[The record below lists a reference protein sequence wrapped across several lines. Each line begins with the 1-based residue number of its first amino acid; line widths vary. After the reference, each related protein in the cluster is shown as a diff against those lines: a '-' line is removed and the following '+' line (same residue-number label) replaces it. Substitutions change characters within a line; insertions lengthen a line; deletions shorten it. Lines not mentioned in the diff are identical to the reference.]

1 MRNHLIYSLLMF
13 PSLVI
18 TFLAFLMRIFNLST
32 PKGLVFDEIYY
43 VDGARDY
50 LKYGVEV
57 TKGAPEFVVHPPVGK
72 WLIAAGIKLFGNHEF
87 GWRIAVAIA
96 GTLTVFLTARVA
108 KRIFHEN
115 HWATLAALLMA
126 LDGLNLV
133 MSRTALLDI
142 FLTLFILL
150 AVNAWL
156 KGEYLRFSIYLGL
169 AMGSKWSAL
178 YFVAVFLILEFAI
191 NRNLIRAIKIGATS
205 GLVYAATWF
214 GWFASSLG
222 WDRDA
227 KSNPIFSLIY
237 YHKEMLGFHT
247 GLTEKHS
254 YQANP
259 WSWIIMGRPTSFFYQ
274 SPSGCGTK
282 SCAQEVLAIGTPILW
297 WLGAIALVFL
307 IGVNLHNFAMRELD
321 MASLIPFLGILA
333 GYIPWFFFQK
343 RTVFTFYAIAFEP
356 FLILA
361 IVLLAKLAYEYD
373 VRFKYAIGLAVAII
387 ALNFIYFYPIFTGA
401 LTTYDAWYARMWWS
415 SWI

>member
-1 MRNHLIYSLLMF
+1 VRNHLIYSLLMF

-96 GTLTVFLTARVA
+96 GTLTVFLTARIA

-178 YFVAVFLILEFAI
+178 YFVALFLILEFAI
-191 NRNLIRAIKIGATS
+191 NRNLIRTIKIGATS
-205 GLVYAATWF
+205 GIVYIVTWF

-222 WDRDA
+222 WDRNA

-274 SPSGCGTK
+274 SPNGCGTK

-321 MASLIPFLGILA
+321 IASLIPFLGLLA
-333 GYIPWFFFQK
+333 GYTPWFFFQK

-373 VRFKYAIGLAVAII
+373 KRFKYAIGLAVAII
-387 ALNFIYFYPIFTGA
+387 ALNFLYFYPIFTGA

>member
-1 MRNHLIYSLLMF
+1 MF
-13 PSLVI
+13 PSMVI
-18 TFLAFLMRIFNLST
+18 TFLAFLIRIFNLST

-87 GWRIAVAIA
+87 GWRIAVAVA
-96 GTLTVFLTARVA
+96 GTFTIYLTARIA
-108 KRIFHEN
+108 QRIFHEN
-115 HWATLAALLMA
+115 NWATLAALLMT

-142 FLTLFILL
+142 FLTLFVLL
-150 AVNAWL
+150 SVNAWL
-156 KGEYLRFSIYLGL
+156 KGRYLNFAIYLGL
-169 AMGSKWSAL
+169 AMGSKWSAI
-178 YFVAVFLILEFAI
+178 YFVAVFLILEFVI
-191 NRNLIRAIKIGATS
+191 NRNLLRVIRVGITSSAIY
-205 GLVYAATWF
+205 LLTWF
-214 GWFASSLG
+214 GWFSSTLG

-227 KSNPIFSLIY
+227 KSNPIASLIY

-259 WSWIIMGRPTSFFYQ
+259 WSWIVMGRPTSFFYE
-274 SPSGCGTK
+274 SPKGCGAK
-282 SCAQEVLAIGTPILW
+282 NCAQEVLAIGTPILW
-297 WLGAIALVFL
+297 WLGAIALVVL

-321 MASLIPFLGILA
+321 MGSLIPFLGILA
-333 GYIPWFFFQK
+333 GYLPWFFFQK
-343 RTVFTFYAIAFEP
+343 RTVFTFYAVVFAP

-373 VRFKYAIGLAVAII
+373 ERLKFVIAIVVLVIAV
-387 ALNFIYFYPIFTGA
+387 NFLYFYPIFTGGI
-401 LTTYDAWYARMWWS
+401 TTYDAWYARMWWS

>member
-1 MRNHLIYSLLMF
+1 MLPTM
-13 PSLVI
+13 VI
-18 TFLAFLMRIFNLST
+18 TFLAFFLRVFHLST

-57 TKGAPEFVVHPPVGK
+57 TKGAPEFIVHPPVGK

-87 GWRIAVAIA
+87 GWRIGVAVA
-96 GTLTVFLTARVA
+96 GTLTVYLTARIA
-108 KRIFHEN
+108 QRIFHEN
-115 HWATLAALLMA
+115 MWATLAALLMT

-150 AVNAWL
+150 AVNSWL
-156 KGEYLRFSIYLGL
+156 KGKYLRFAIYLGL

-178 YFVAVFLILEFAI
+178 YFVAAFLIVELII
-191 NRNLIRAIKIGATS
+191 NRNLIRTIRVGITS
-205 GLVYAATWF
+205 FGIYVLTWF
-214 GWFASSLG
+214 GWFSSSLG
-222 WDRDA
+222 WDRNS
-227 KSNPIFSLIY
+227 KSNPISSLIY

-259 WSWIIMGRPTSFFYQ
+259 WNWIIMGRPTSFFYE
-274 SPSGCGTK
+274 SPKGCGSK
-282 SCAQEVLAIGTPILW
+282 SCAQEVLALGTPILW
-297 WLGAIALVFL
+297 WLGAIALLVL

-321 MASLIPFLGILA
+321 MASLIPFLGIVA
-333 GYIPWFFFQK
+333 GYLPWFFFQK

-356 FLILA
+356 FVILA

-373 VRFKYAIGLAVAII
+373 ERMKYLIALAVFAIAI
-387 ALNFIYFYPIFTGA
+387 NFIYFYPIFTGTI
-401 LTTYDAWYARMWWS
+401 TTYEAWYSRMWWS

>member
-1 MRNHLIYSLLMF
+1 MF
-13 PSLVI
+13 PSMVI
-18 TFLAFLMRIFNLST
+18 TFLAFLLRIFNLST

-57 TKGAPEFVVHPPVGK
+57 SKGAPEFVVHPPVGK
-72 WLIAAGIKLFGNHEF
+72 WLIATGIKLFGNNEF
-87 GWRIAVAIA
+87 GWRIAVAVA
-96 GTLTVFLTARVA
+96 GTLTVYLTARIA
-108 KRIFHEN
+108 QRIFHEN
-115 HWATLAALLMA
+115 KWATLAALLMA

-142 FLTLFILL
+142 FLTLFVLL

-156 KGEYLRFSIYLGL
+156 KGIYLNFSIYLGL
-169 AMGSKWSAL
+169 AMGSKWSAI
-178 YFVAVFLILEFAI
+178 YFVLLFLILEFVI
-191 NRNLIRAIKIGATS
+191 NRNLIRVIKVGVTSVAIYI
-205 GLVYAATWF
+205 LTWF
-214 GWFASSLG
+214 GWFSSSLG
-222 WDRDA
+222 WDRDT
-227 KSNPIFSLIY
+227 KSNPIASLIY

-259 WSWIIMGRPTSFFYQ
+259 WSWIVMGRPTSFFYE
-274 SPSGCGTK
+274 SPKGCGSK
-282 SCAQEVLAIGTPILW
+282 NCAQEVLAIGTPILW
-297 WLGAIALVFL
+297 WLGAIALVVL

-321 MASLIPFLGILA
+321 ISSLIPFLGILA
-333 GYIPWFFFQK
+333 GYFPWFFFQK
-343 RTVFTFYAIAFEP
+343 RTVFTFYAVVFEP

-373 VRFKYAIGLAVAII
+373 ERFKIVIAVALI
-387 ALNFIYFYPIFTGA
+387 AIAFNFVYFYPIFTGDI
-401 LTTYDAWYARMWWS
+401 TTYDAWFARMWWS

>member
-1 MRNHLIYSLLMF
+1 MF
-13 PSLVI
+13 PTLAL
-18 TFLAFLMRIFNLST
+18 TFIAFLIRVFHLDT

-72 WLIAAGIKLFGNHEF
+72 WLIAAGIKVFGDHEF
-87 GWRIAVAIA
+87 GWRIAAAIA
-96 GTLTVFLTARVA
+96 GTLTIYLTAKIA
-108 KRIFHEN
+108 QRIFHEN
-115 HWATLAALLMA
+115 KWANLAALLMV

-142 FLTLFILL
+142 FLTIFVLL
-150 AVNAWL
+150 SVNAWL
-156 KGEYLRFSIYLGL
+156 KGKYINFAIYLGL
-169 AMGSKWSAL
+169 ALGCKWSAL
-178 YFVAVFLILEFAI
+178 YFIFAFLVLELVI
-191 NRNLIRAIKIGATS
+191 NRNLIRVIKVGLTS
-205 GLVYAATWF
+205 LVIYFLTWF

-222 WDRDA
+222 WDRNSR
-227 KSNPIFSLIY
+227 SNPISSLIY

-259 WSWIIMGRPTSFFYQ
+259 WSWIVMARPTSFFYQ
-274 SPSGCGTK
+274 SPKSCNSK

-307 IGVNLHNFAMRELD
+307 LGINLHNFAMREFDL
-321 MASLIPFLGILA
+321 APLIPFIGIIA
-333 GYIPWFFFQK
+333 GYLPWFFFQK
-343 RTVFTFYAIAFEP
+343 RTVFTFYAIVFEP
-356 FLILA
+356 FLILS

-373 VRFKYAIGLAVAII
+373 ERLKSLIVFVVIAIAI
-387 ALNFIYFYPIFTGA
+387 NFIYFLPIFTGQI
-401 LTTYDAWYARMWWS
+401 TTYDAWYARMWWS

>member
-18 TFLAFLMRIFNLST
+18 TFMAFLMRIFNLAT

-72 WLIAAGIKLFGNHEF
+72 WLIAAGIKVFGNHEF

-96 GTLTVFLTARVA
+96 GTITVYLTARIA

-115 HWATLAALLMA
+115 KWATLAALLMA
-126 LDGLNLV
+126 FDGLNLV

-150 AVNAWL
+150 SVNSWL
-156 KGEYLRFSIYLGL
+156 KGQYLRFAIYLGL

-178 YFVAVFLILEFAI
+178 YFVIAFLILEFVL
-191 NRNLIRAIKIGATS
+191 NRNLIRTIKVGLIS
-205 GLVYAATWF
+205 GSVYIASWV
-214 GWFASSLG
+214 GWFNSSLG
-222 WDRDA
+222 WDRNS
-227 KSNPIFSLIY
+227 KSNPFASLIY
-237 YHKEMLGFHT
+237 YHKEMLNFHT

-259 WSWIIMGRPTSFFYQ
+259 WNWIVMGRPTSFYYQ
-274 SPSGCGTK
+274 SPSGCSSK
-282 SCAQEVLAIGTPILW
+282 SCAQEVLALGTPLLW
-297 WLGAIALVFL
+297 WIGAIALLLL
-307 IGVNLHNFAMRELD
+307 IGVNIHNFAMRD
-321 MASLIPFLGILA
+321 FDIASLLPFIGIIA
-333 GYIPWFFFQK
+333 GYLPWFFFQK
-343 RTVFTFYAIAFEP
+343 RTVFTFYAIAFQP
-356 FLILA
+356 FIILA

-373 VRFKYAIGLAVAII
+373 ERLKYVIAIVVFVIAV
-387 ALNFIYFYPIFTGA
+387 NFAYFYPVFTGQ
-401 LTTYDAWYARMWWS
+401 LTTYNEWFSRMWWN

>member
-1 MRNHLIYSLLMF
+1 MLPTM
-13 PSLVI
+13 VI
-18 TFLAFLMRIFNLST
+18 TFLAFFLRVFHLST

-57 TKGAPEFVVHPPVGK
+57 TKGAPEFIVHPPVGK
-72 WLIAAGIKLFGNHEF
+72 WLIAAGIKLFGNNEF
-87 GWRIAVAIA
+87 GWRIAVAVA
-96 GTLTVFLTARVA
+96 GTLTVYLTARIA
-108 KRIFHEN
+108 QRIFHEN
-115 HWATLAALLMA
+115 MWATLAALLMT

-150 AVNAWL
+150 AVNSWL
-156 KGEYLRFSIYLGL
+156 KGKYLRFAIYLGL

-178 YFVAVFLILEFAI
+178 YFVAAFLIVELII
-191 NRNLIRAIKIGATS
+191 NRNLIRTIRVGITS
-205 GLVYAATWF
+205 FGIYVLTWF
-214 GWFASSLG
+214 GWFSSSLG
-222 WDRDA
+222 WDRNS
-227 KSNPIFSLIY
+227 KSNPISSLIY

-259 WSWIIMGRPTSFFYQ
+259 WNWIIMGRPTSFFYE
-274 SPSGCGTK
+274 SPKGCGSK
-282 SCAQEVLAIGTPILW
+282 SCAQEVLALGTPILW
-297 WLGAIALVFL
+297 WLGAIALLVL

-321 MASLIPFLGILA
+321 MASLIPFLGIVA
-333 GYIPWFFFQK
+333 GYLPWFFFQK

-356 FLILA
+356 FVILA

-373 VRFKYAIGLAVAII
+373 ERMKYLIALAVFAIAI
-387 ALNFIYFYPIFTGA
+387 NFIYFYPIFTGTI
-401 LTTYDAWYARMWWS
+401 TTYEAWYSRMWWS

>member
-1 MRNHLIYSLLMF
+1 
-13 PSLVI
+13 
-18 TFLAFLMRIFNLST
+18 MRIFNLGT

-50 LKYGVEV
+50 LKYGVELS
-57 TKGAPEFVVHPPVGK
+57 KGAPEFVVHPPVGK
-72 WLIAAGIKLFGNHEF
+72 WLIAAGIKLFGDNEF

-96 GTLTVFLTARVA
+96 GTLTVYLTARIA
-108 KRIFHEN
+108 LRIFHETK
-115 HWATLAALLMA
+115 WATLTALLVA

-150 AVNAWL
+150 AVNSWL
-156 KGEYLRFSIYLGL
+156 AGKYLRFAIYLGL

-178 YFVAVFLILEFAI
+178 YFIIAFLILELII
-191 NRNLIRAIKIGATS
+191 NKNLIRVVKIGITS
-205 GLVYAATWF
+205 IMIYLISWI
-214 GWFASSLG
+214 GWFTSSNG

-227 KSNPIFSLIY
+227 KSNPLLSLIY

-259 WSWIIMGRPTSFFYQ
+259 WSWIVMGRPTSFFYQ
-274 SPSGCGTK
+274 APKGCGVK
-282 SCAQEVLAIGTPILW
+282 DCAQEVLAIGTPILW
-297 WLGAIALVFL
+297 WIGAFALLFL
-307 IGVNLHNFAMRELD
+307 IGVNLHNFAMRRFELE
-321 MASLIPFLGILA
+321 SLIPFIGIAA
-333 GYIPWFFFQK
+333 GYLPWFFFQK
-343 RTVFTFYAIAFEP
+343 RTVFTFYSIVFEP

-361 IVLLAKLAYEYD
+361 IVLLAKIAFEYD
-373 VRFKYAIGLAVAII
+373 QRFKYLIAAVVIVIAI
-387 ALNFIYFYPIFTGA
+387 NFFYFYPVFTGVI
-401 LTTYDAWYARMWWS
+401 TTYKAWYSRMWWS

>member
-1 MRNHLIYSLLMF
+1 MFASMAITLM
-13 PSLVI
+13 
-18 TFLAFLMRIFNLST
+18 AFLLRIFHLST

-57 TKGAPEFVVHPPVGK
+57 TKGAPEFIVHPPVGK
-72 WLIAAGIKLFGNHEF
+72 WLIAAGIKLFGNQEF
-87 GWRIAVAIA
+87 GWRIAVAVA
-96 GTLTVFLTARVA
+96 GTFTVYLTARIA
-108 KRIFHEN
+108 QRIFHEN
-115 HWATLAALLMA
+115 KWATLSALLMT

-150 AVNAWL
+150 AVNSWL
-156 KGEYLRFSIYLGL
+156 KGKYLRFAIYLGL

-178 YFVAVFLILEFAI
+178 YFVAAFLITELVI
-191 NRNLIRAIKIGATS
+191 NRNILRTVRIGITS
-205 GLVYAATWF
+205 LGIYILTWF
-214 GWFASSLG
+214 GWFTSTLG
-222 WDRDA
+222 WDRNA
-227 KSNPIFSLIY
+227 KSNPISSLIY

-259 WSWIIMGRPTSFFYQ
+259 WNWIVMGRPTSFFYE
-274 SPSGCGTK
+274 SPKGCGTK

-297 WLGAIALVFL
+297 WLGAIALLFL

-321 MASLIPFLGILA
+321 MAALIPFLGIVA
-333 GYIPWFFFQK
+333 GYLPWFFFQK

-361 IVLLAKLAYEYD
+361 IVLLAKIAYEYD
-373 VRFKYAIGLAVAII
+373 ERLKYVIALAVIAIAI
-387 ALNFIYFYPIFTGA
+387 NFIYFYPIFTGTI
-401 LTTYDAWYARMWWS
+401 TTYDAWYSRMWWS

>member
-1 MRNHLIYSLLMF
+1 MF

-57 TKGAPEFVVHPPVGK
+57 TKGAPEFIVHPPVGK

-205 GLVYAATWF
+205 GLVYVATWF

-373 VRFKYAIGLAVAII
+373 ERFKYAIGLAVAII

>member
-1 MRNHLIYSLLMF
+1 MF

-18 TFLAFLMRIFNLST
+18 TFLAFLLRIFNLST

-87 GWRIAVAIA
+87 GWRIAVAVA
-96 GTLTVFLTARVA
+96 GTLTVYLTARIA
-108 KRIFHEN
+108 QRIFHEN
-115 HWATLAALLMA
+115 KWATLAALLMV

-142 FLTLFILL
+142 FLTLFVLL

-156 KGEYLRFSIYLGL
+156 KGKYLHFSIYLGL
-169 AMGSKWSAL
+169 AMGSKWSAI
-178 YFVAVFLILEFAI
+178 YFVALFLILEFVI
-191 NRNLIRAIKIGATS
+191 NRNLIRVLKVGFTS
-205 GLVYAATWF
+205 GAIYILTWF
-214 GWFASSLG
+214 GWFSSTLG

-227 KSNPIFSLIY
+227 KSNPFASLIY

-259 WSWIIMGRPTSFFYQ
+259 WSWIVMGRPTSFFYE
-274 SPSGCGTK
+274 SPKGCGAK
-282 SCAQEVLAIGTPILW
+282 NCAQEVLAIGTPILW
-297 WLGAIALVFL
+297 WLGAIALVVL
-307 IGVNLHNFAMRELD
+307 IGVNLHNLAMRELD
-321 MASLIPFLGILA
+321 ISSLIPFLGILA
-333 GYIPWFFFQK
+333 GYLPWFFFQK
-343 RTVFTFYAIAFEP
+343 RTVFTFYAVVFAP

-373 VRFKYAIGLAVAII
+373 ERLKYVIAIAVFAIAI
-387 ALNFIYFYPIFTGA
+387 NFLYFYPVFTGGI
-401 LTTYDAWYARMWWS
+401 TTYDAWYARMWWS

>member
-57 TKGAPEFVVHPPVGK
+57 TKGAPEFIVHPPVGK

-205 GLVYAATWF
+205 GLVYVATWF

-373 VRFKYAIGLAVAII
+373 ERFKYAIGLAVAII
-387 ALNFIYFYPIFTGA
+387 ALNFLYFYPIFTGA